1 MARKLP
7 PKIRISAPVTP
18 FSEKGD
24 FMADAYA
31 EIIRWHLK
39 HGTRGFLVAADN
51 GEHWALSLKEI
62 RQIAEITMR
71 ESKGKLPVYVG
82 AWAITEREA
91 IERAAAAAEGGA
103 YGLCV
108 KPQHYV
114 HSWTDATE
122 ADVVGRFE
130 AVYKATRLPQMVYNS
145 PNRTGVNITH
155 DLLRKILDVV
165 DADCLKDTSYDP
177 GFISQRVLQFH
188 DKLSVLVGTNAF
200 FASNMMLGAGGFIG
214 SQADL
219 LGDEADRFYDFQTM
233 SEAERR
239 ALVACY
245 NELAH
250 CTNRV
255 GTIPAGYKAALNM
268 IGLPAG
274 HLRDPLKPI
283 SAEQSEMLRATLTKW
298 GILKGDAAKRAAD

>member
-1 MARKLP
+1 MARRLP

-18 FSEKGD
+18 FSEKGEFLPD
-24 FMADAYA
+24 SYA
-31 EIIRWHLK
+31 EIIRWNLK

-51 GEHWALSLKEI
+51 GEHWALSTKEI

-108 KPQHYV
+108 KPQFYV

-122 ADVVGRFE
+122 QDVVGRFE
-130 AVYKATRLPQMVYNS
+130 AVYKATKLPMMVYNS

-155 DLLRKILDVV
+155 DLLRKIIDAV
-165 DADCLKDTSYDP
+165 DADCLKDTNYDP
-177 GFISQRVLQFH
+177 GFITQRVLQFH

-200 FASNMMLGAGGFIG
+200 FSSNMALGAGGFIA

-219 LGDEADRFYDFQTM
+219 LGDQADRFYDFDKM

-239 ALVACY
+239 ELVTCY

-255 GTIPAGYKAALNM
+255 GTIPASYKACWNLM
-268 IGLPAG
+268 GLPAG
-274 HLRDPLKPI
+274 HLRDPLKPV
-283 SAEQSEMLRATLTKW
+283 SPEQLEMLRATLAKW
-298 GILKGDAAKRAAD
+298 GILKDNAAKRAAD

>member
-18 FSEKGD
+18 FSEKGE
-24 FMADAYA
+24 FLADAYA

-51 GEHWALSLKEI
+51 GEHWALSPKEI
-62 RQIAEITMR
+62 REISEITMR

-91 IERAAAAAEGGA
+91 IERANAAAEGGA

-122 ADVVGRFE
+122 QDVVGRFD
-130 AVYKATRLPQMVYNS
+130 AVYKATKLPMMVYNS

-155 DLLRKILDVV
+155 DLLRKIIDVV
-165 DADCLKDTSYDP
+165 DVDCLKDTAYDP
-177 GFISQRVLQFH
+177 AFISQRVLQFH
-188 DKLSVLVGTNAF
+188 DKVSVLVNTNAF
-200 FASNMMLGAGGFIG
+200 FFSNMMLGAGGFIG

-219 LGDEADRFYDFQTM
+219 FGDQADRFYDFETM
-233 SEAERR
+233 TPAERR
-239 ALVACY
+239 ELVTCY
-245 NELAH
+245 NEIAE
-250 CTNRV
+250 CTNRL
-255 GTIPAGYKAALNM
+255 GTIPTSYKAMWNM
-268 IGLPAG
+268 MGLPAG
-274 HLRDPLKPI
+274 HLRDPLKPL
-283 SAEQSEMLRATLTKW
+283 SPEQTEKLRATMVKW
-298 GILKGDAAKRAAD
+298 GLLKDGMAKRAAE